1 MYQKQWSTFIFIV
14 CSQKDATEEEKSQS
28 CEGGQGSSCKK
39 WVSTPFTKRRIKG
52 NDPTLASSLS
62 LFYLYIVKTV
72 NREYGDNLVTSVA
85 WKRNETTNLQE
96 NMDKAE

>member
-39 WVSTPFTKRRIKG
+39 WVSAPFINRRIKG

-62 LFYLYIVKTV
+62 LFYLYS
-72 NREYGDNLVTSVA
+72 EDS
-85 WKRNETTNLQE
+85 LQGIWRQLGYFSGME
-96 NMDKAE
+96 KE